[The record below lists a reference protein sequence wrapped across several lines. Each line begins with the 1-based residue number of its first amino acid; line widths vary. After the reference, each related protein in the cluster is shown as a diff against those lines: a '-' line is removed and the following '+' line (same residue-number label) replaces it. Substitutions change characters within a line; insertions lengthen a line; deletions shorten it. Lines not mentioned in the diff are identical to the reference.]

1 MIFIRVC
8 IGLSLVLC
16 IGCSSKERAAHPVHV
31 SKPTLENETETIRVA
46 IPIFKNPQPDAI
58 GPEVYEHMSLYFYQ
72 ETGKRLEVEH
82 VWLDDLQDF
91 DPALLH
97 LVGSDS
103 VDFELWEKQAI
114 EAYVASGGT
123 TLIENLGGEGGF
135 VMSIRDQ
142 FIGVF
147 SGFDDR
153 ISSRSDIITGRN
165 LPEGSKSIRRLFYCD
180 AVKQVNPD
188 GVLLLRGWEVNE
200 RYPVLLS
207 FEDISLRMIGV
218 NNDEALG
225 HRTESAKD
233 LMLNILLVAER
244 QQKSERY

>member
-1 MIFIRVC
+1 MPPAI
-8 IGLSLVLC
+8 
-16 IGCSSKERAAHPVHV
+16 V
-31 SKPTLENETETIRVA
+31 SKLTLEDDAETIRVA
-46 IPIFKNPQPDAI
+46 IPVLKNPQPDAV
-58 GPEVYEHMSLYFYQ
+58 GPEIYEHMRLYFYQ
-72 ETGKRLEVEH
+72 ETGKRLQVEH

-114 EAYVASGGT
+114 EVYVASGGT

-135 VMSIRDQ
+135 ATAIRDR
-142 FIGVF
+142 FTGVF
-147 SGFDDR
+147 PGFDDR

-165 LPEGSKSIRRLFYCD
+165 LPEGSKSNRRLFYRD

-188 GVLLLRGWEVNE
+188 GILLLRGWEVNG

-207 FEDISLRMIGV
+207 FEDISLGMIGV
-218 NNDEALG
+218 NNDEILG
-225 HRTESAKD
+225 HRTESARD
-233 LMLNILLVAER
+233 LMLNILLAAER
-244 QQKSERY
+244 QQKSQRY